1 MSSAAVCP
9 LCQGAAAPLHDA
21 REMMIGTRERFRYG
35 ECDGCGSLVLI
46 DVPDDLGPYYPADYY
61 SLRPLVRSRAPRRWL
76 KEARAAAAA
85 RGLRRTATLLG
96 AGKPPP
102 WLRWIEVAGL
112 DRSASICD
120 IGCGRGELLF
130 ELANAGFA
138 ETVGIDPLVPESVH
152 RDGVRIHRAEAG
164 DVAGA
169 FDLVMFNHSF
179 EHLSEP
185 LAALGAARRLL
196 APGGSLMLRTP
207 VAGSWAWRHYGTN
220 WVALDAPRHLFVPTL
235 AGLEAALGAAG
246 LEPYARRFDSTEMQF
261 WRSEQYRADVALFEP
276 GSHQLDPA
284 GSPFS
289 RRRLRQWRREAERL
303 NRAGEGDTVA
313 VFCRVPEPAAAA

>member
-1 MSSAAVCP
+1 MKAASCP
-9 LCQGAAAPLHDA
+9 LCGGAAASTYEA

-35 ECDGCGSLVLI
+35 ECEGCRSLVLV
-46 DVPDDLGPYYPADYY
+46 DVPDDLGRYYPDDYY
-61 SLRPLVRSRAPRRWL
+61 SLRPLSSSSAPRRRL
-76 KEARAAAAA
+76 KRARARAAAGG
-85 RGLRRTATLLG
+85 RWRTATLLG

-130 ELANAGFA
+130 ELAAAGFA
-138 ETVGIDPLVPESVH
+138 ETVGIDPLVPEAVD

-164 DVAGA
+164 EVEGS

-179 EHLSEP
+179 EHLAEP
-185 LAALGAARRLL
+185 LAGLTAARRLL
-196 APGGSLMLRTP
+196 APGGTLMLRTP
-207 VAGSWAWRHYGTN
+207 VAGSWAWRHYGVD
-220 WVALDAPRHLFVPTL
+220 WVALDPPRHLFVPTIDGLQL
-235 AGLEAALGAAG
+235 ALATVGLEL
-246 LEPYARRFDSTEMQF
+246 YSKDFDSTELQF

-276 GSHQLDPA
+276 GSHQLDPS

-289 RRRLRQWRREAERL
+289 RRQIRGWRREAARL
-303 NRAGEGDTVA
+303 NRSGEGDTVA
-313 VFCRVPEPAAAA
+313 AFSRAAGPASA